1 MFERPG
7 FRWLLGAIV
16 ALCIV
21 ALLAW
26 ARNDAGVD
34 DRDPDPPQSTVVVSE
49 DNTPP
54 SEGTTITTDGDTV
67 PPTT

>member
-1 MFERPG
+1 MFERPEL
-7 FRWLLGAIV
+7 RWLLGAIV

-21 ALLAW
+21 ALIAW

-34 DRDPDPPQSTVVVSE
+34 DRDPDPPSPTSVVSE
-49 DNTPP
+49 GPPIAPPDTPVVTAADP
-54 SEGTTITTDGDTV
+54 V